1 MKTIDLHS
9 HVVPRSLIDAMLK
22 MPDRFDAK
30 GRSGNGVK
38 TVERDGAPY
47 FENNGR
53 LSRIDIELY
62 DVDAKLEAMD
72 RMRVDVSALSVAPPT
87 YFYYLP
93 AEAGLHASK
102 LSNDGIA
109 QMVAK
114 KPDRLRG
121 MATLPMQDA
130 DAAITELERVV
141 KEYGFKAVEL
151 GTSIEGEQLAHP
163 KFRMV
168 LKTIEQLGCF
178 IFAHPYT
185 CTAKGGMEGYELFN
199 TIGFPLDE
207 VIMAA
212 HLMFSGALDELK
224 QLRILVAHGGGYIP
238 YQIGRLD
245 CAHRSRASARINTQT
260 SPRELLQRFYFD
272 ALTHDPHSL
281 RLLIDLVGAGHI
293 AVGTDNP
300 FDMGYR
306 DPLGELEKVAN
317 LTTRE
322 KECVCFRTALS
333 LLGEDNAIN
342 AETE

>member
-1 MKTIDLHS
+1 MKTIDLHT
-9 HVVPRSLIDAMLK
+9 HVVPRNVIDAMLK
-22 MPDRFDAK
+22 TPDRFGAK
-30 GRSGNGVK
+30 GHSGNGVK
-38 TVERDGAPY
+38 TVERNGIPY

-53 LSRIDIELY
+53 LSEIDRELY
-62 DVDAKLEAMD
+62 EVDAKLEAMD
-72 RMRVDVSALSVAPPT
+72 RMRIDVSVLSVAPPT
-87 YFYYLP
+87 YFYYLAP
-93 AEAGLHASK
+93 EAGLYASK

-121 MATLPMQDA
+121 MATLPMQDP

-163 KFRMV
+163 SFRKV
-168 LKTIEQLGCF
+168 LKAIEQLGCF
-178 IFAHPYT
+178 IFVHPYT

-224 QLRILVAHGGGYIP
+224 RLRILIAHGGGYLP
-238 YQIGRLD
+238 YQIGRFD
-245 CAHRSRASARINTQT
+245 CAHRHRASARVNTQT
-260 SPRELLQRFYFD
+260 SPRDLLRRFYFD

-281 RLLIDLVGAGHI
+281 RLLIDQVGADHVAI
-293 AVGTDNP
+293 GTDNP
-300 FDMGYR
+300 FDMGYQ
-306 DPLGELEKVAN
+306 DPLDELEKVPN
-317 LTTRE
+317 LAAYERE
-322 KECVCFRTALS
+322 FVCCGTALS
-333 LLGEDNAIN
+333 LLGENIAMNTRD
-342 AETE
+342 